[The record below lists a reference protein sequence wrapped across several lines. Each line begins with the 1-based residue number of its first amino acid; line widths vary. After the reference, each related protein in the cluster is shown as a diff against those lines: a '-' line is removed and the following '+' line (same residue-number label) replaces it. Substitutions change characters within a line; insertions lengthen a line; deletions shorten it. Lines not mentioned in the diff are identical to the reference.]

1 MQHRAPPLQQAIV
14 GSCPRPRPCSVIRRP
29 TSYVL
34 GQCPFRFPF
43 PFLPSFSLLVSF
55 PFSFLFSFPF
65 SLFLFP
71 FFFLFPFPFSLF
83 PIVLW
88 LQKVIL
94 HMRHV
99 QRQRLVQRTNAVS
112 YYPKILIPNCPMSRG
127 RKIVVHLRI
136 VRVRKIVQRRKCAV
150 SNCSEILISFVRCRG
165 AGSILFTFDLSAC
178 GYFKNH
184 HSIFDI
190 RYSISVEA
198 LSFLGVPRGL
208 LPMLVYVALLG

>member
-1 MQHRAPPLQQAIV
+1 MH
-14 GSCPRPRPCSVIRRP
+14 
-29 TSYVL
+29 
-34 GQCPFRFPF
+34 
-43 PFLPSFSLLVSF
+43 
-55 PFSFLFSFPF
+55 
-65 SLFLFP
+65 
-71 FFFLFPFPFSLF
+71 
-83 PIVLW
+83 
-88 LQKVIL
+88 
-94 HMRHV
+94 HV

-190 RYSISVEA
+190 QFPWM
-198 LSFLGVPRGL
+198 LSLSWESLAGLPLTTESYPSHAPCPTAATCPTNKCRVL
-208 LPMLVYVALLG
+208 LPENF